1 MATSK
6 YFTVTVKPTI
16 AASIQHTGAFGGS
29 DLLFDWT
36 AFEIP
41 KGSAKLVNVTTLVRP
56 KGDAGPTAND
66 NNFGLVFSSTNTV
79 SLGDSHATVTNRP
92 SNDFLGQVYIHASS
106 HTPST
111 FNSTAVGTGGFNGDK
126 EVSASPLVLTP
137 NVDVLSTTTPG
148 YDTIYIAGYTG
159 DTNTDFSSIVRLNDA
174 SGNMDVSVAG
184 TTIATDGS
192 SMDIREHFMAG
203 DVLHAHDDA
212 VIGTVA
218 SVTDATDLELTAN
231 FTAGALAD
239 DDFVYNI
246 HPIRIILQFER

>member
-79 SLGDSHATVTNRP
+79 SLGASHATVNNRP

-159 DTNTDFSSIVRLNDA
+159 DTNTDFSSIVRINDGDIDT
-174 SGNMDVSVAG
+174 SSPG
-184 TTIATDGS
+184 TTLVTDGS
-192 SMDIREHFMAG
+192 SMDIQEHFIAG

-218 SVTDATDLELTAN
+218 SVTNSTTLELTEAIS
-231 FTAGALAD
+231 TSVLAD

>member
-16 AASIQHTGAFGGS
+16 AASVQHTGAFSGS

-41 KGSAKLVNVTTLVRP
+41 KGSAKLVNATILVRP
-56 KGDAGPTAND
+56 KGDAGPTCND
-66 NNFGLVFSSTNTV
+66 NAVGLVFSSTNTV
-79 SLGDSHATVTNRP
+79 SLGSAHGTIDNRP
-92 SNDFLGQVYIHASS
+92 SNDFLGTIDFHASNY
-106 HTPST
+106 TTTT
-111 FNSTAVGTGGFNGDK
+111 FNSTAVGTLSMGAADT
-126 EVSASPLVLTP
+126 ELAQPPLVLTP

-148 YDTIYIAGYTG
+148 FDTVYLAAYAADG
-159 DTNTDFSSIVRLNDA
+159 NMDFSSIVRINDGDIDT
-174 SGNMDVSVAG
+174 SSPG
-184 TTIATDGS
+184 TTLVTDGS
-192 SMDIREHFMAG
+192 SMDIQEHYIAG

-218 SVTDATDLELTAN
+218 SVTNSTTLELTEAIS
-231 FTAGALAD
+231 TGVLAD